1 MNEKDEFYDFLYG
14 IQLHQFYE
22 KLINDLHVSQIN
34 HLAHVSEADL
44 LSLNMSKPESRRLI
58 ESHKSYQKHSVFKKL
73 RRSFRISKKEVDENC
88 KFISSPQNC
97 ISSNSKPVVNCLI
110 KENDIVFKDLIG
122 KGAFGYVQSA
132 VWTVQHNKTI
142 LVAVKCLQGSKES
155 GIAAMQDDLI
165 QEANAMSKLTHPNLI
180 RLFGVVMAS
189 PMCLVFELA
198 PLGSLLRKIRNEPE
212 KFLISTLCSFL
223 VQIVAG
229 MKYLEAHHFVHRD
242 LAARNILLMTYEK
255 VKIGDFGLARPLSN
269 SSYYVMQPDT
279 QIPLAWCAPEC
290 LNFGKFSH
298 ASDLWSFGVTVY
310 EMFSL
315 GAEPW
320 SGLNGS
326 EILHKIDE
334 PNFERLKKPSY
345 CPSTIYSII
354 NNTCWK
360 HIPKERGTFSTLEKE
375 LLNVLPYEVTAISA
389 RVSDMSHQLCYSQG
403 DIITIF
409 ESNNNSFMWK
419 GQNRRTGA
427 VGFFPSECAN
437 LKLGTISD
445 MLVVTSENIKSGR
458 KIFHQEGWQLTSQC
472 AYGFYQNNNIK
483 NNFSDTVLITK
494 DVLTDDSSCNESLL
508 SMMENSLHE
517 KESFCSSSSAGSA
530 SVDSGCCESA
540 NGSDSSASC
549 LKDGFLHSQPIKET
563 PPINIPFNLQKFT
576 EKNELRLCS
585 TQGCLN
591 MTGISL
597 DAMCK
602 KEKQYCKICSNLSN
616 ERNDFFKCQFC
627 DSGFDSFHKCLKTI
641 QRQSSS
647 STDTV
652 NNSSPDIIIQSKQSS
667 LPPTQRSF
675 ENKLFDITFP
685 YDVPNDIRKSES
697 SSSSYSNILNE
708 SSVVYDFLPS
718 IYSNVNTYDVVP
730 KRHLSFEE
738 IKSEILYNIPKKP
751 GENDQNE
758 QKILSLYDTPKPRA
772 VSETNTPKPRSVSET
787 DALKPRTVSETDL
800 DADKNALPIR
810 PPRLKAKSK
819 RENKIRRCTIIN
831 V

>member
-1 MNEKDEFYDFLYG
+1 MNEKDEFFDFLYG

-34 HLAHVSEADL
+34 HLAHVSKADL

-58 ESHKSYQKHSVFKKL
+58 ESYKSYQKQRFYRCAPECLNFGKFSHASDLWSFGVTVYEMFSLGAQPWSGLNGSEMRQQSKYTYVQL
-73 RRSFRISKKEVDENC
+73 LLQRSFRISKKEVDENC

-97 ISSNSKPVVNCLI
+97 ISSNSKPVVKCLI

-155 GIAAMQDDLI
+155 GIAAMQDELI

-212 KFLISTLCSFL
+212 KFLISTLCSFV

-315 GAEPW
+315 GAQPW

-345 CPSTIYSII
+345 CPSTLYSII

-360 HIPKERGTFSTLEKE
+360 HIPEERGTFSTLEKE

-389 RVSDMSHQLCYSQG
+389 RVSEMSHQLCYSQG

-409 ESNNNSFMWK
+409 ESNSNSFMWK

-427 VGFFPSECAN
+427 VGFFPSEYAN
-437 LKLGTISD
+437 LKLGTISGVSD
-445 MLVVTSENIKSGR
+445 MFVVTSENIKSGK
-458 KIFHQEGWQLTSQC
+458 KISPQEGWQLTSQC
-472 AYGFYQNNNIK
+472 AYNLYQNNSIK
-483 NNFSDTVLITK
+483 NNFSDTVLITN
-494 DVLTDDSSCNESLL
+494 DVLTDGSTCDESLL
-508 SMMENSLHE
+508 SIMEGSLHE

-540 NGSDSSASC
+540 NGSDLSPSC
-549 LKDGFLHSQPIKET
+549 LKDGFLHSQPLKET
-563 PPINIPFNLQKFT
+563 PPINIPFNLQKNT
-576 EKNELRLCS
+576 EKNELKLSS
-585 TQGCLN
+585 TQECLH
-591 MTGISL
+591 MT
-597 DAMCK
+597 
-602 KEKQYCKICSNLSN
+602 N
-616 ERNDFFKCQFC
+616 
-627 DSGFDSFHKCLKTI
+627 
-641 QRQSSS
+641 
-647 STDTV
+647 
-652 NNSSPDIIIQSKQSS
+652 
-667 LPPTQRSF
+667 
-675 ENKLFDITFP
+675 
-685 YDVPNDIRKSES
+685 
-697 SSSSYSNILNE
+697 
-708 SSVVYDFLPS
+708 
-718 IYSNVNTYDVVP
+718 
-730 KRHLSFEE
+730 
-738 IKSEILYNIPKKP
+738 
-751 GENDQNE
+751 
-758 QKILSLYDTPKPRA
+758 TPKPRA
-772 VSETNTPKPRSVSET
+772 VSETSTLKPRSVSET

-800 DADKNALPIR
+800 DADKNTLPIR
-810 PPRLKAKSK
+810 PPRLKAK
-819 RENKIRRCTIIN
+819 
-831 V
+831 